1 VTTEDR
7 LSTVE
12 TDLATLKRRLSV
24 IRERT
29 KNNSEALR
37 LMAKSVSELRKR
49 LDMLLDTTDVE
60 KKLQGIR
67 EDIET
72 IEDVVDHLMETRK
85 KI

>member
-1 VTTEDR
+1 MTTEDR